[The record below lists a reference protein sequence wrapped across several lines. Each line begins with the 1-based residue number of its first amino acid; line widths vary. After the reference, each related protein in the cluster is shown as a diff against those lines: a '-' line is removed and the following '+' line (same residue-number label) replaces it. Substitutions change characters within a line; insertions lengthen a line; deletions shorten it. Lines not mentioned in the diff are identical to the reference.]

1 MEVAMAEMVDGGE
14 EREGDKCMR
23 RARIRV
29 AVLSCN
35 YVTQRRYTTFYNKG
49 TECISAP
56 L

>member
-1 MEVAMAEMVDGGE
+1 MEVATTEVEDGVR
-14 EREGDKCMR
+14 ERDKCMR

-49 TECISAP
+49 IEYISAP